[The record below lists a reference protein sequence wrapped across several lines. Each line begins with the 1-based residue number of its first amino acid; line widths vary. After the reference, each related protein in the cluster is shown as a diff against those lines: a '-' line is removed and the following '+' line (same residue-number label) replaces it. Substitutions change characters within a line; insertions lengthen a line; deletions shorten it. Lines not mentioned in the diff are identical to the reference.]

1 VKILPLDLPHIDSL
15 QQLIALG
22 EPHVKLRTS
31 SDYWLYA
38 HLFSS
43 TCPVA
48 LDGDEIIGAIL
59 AFRSQTDPTDIY
71 IQDVVTHPARRRQGV
86 TSALLTHIQRQAVA
100 WGCKRLYLTSEPDNT
115 AAHATWLSFGFT
127 NVEGDLSEHGV
138 SVVSNFKGPGKH
150 RAVYELV
157 SRV

>member
-1 VKILPLDLPHIDSL
+1 L
-15 QQLIALG
+15 
-22 EPHVKLRTS
+22 
-31 SDYWLYA
+31 
-38 HLFSS
+38 
-43 TCPVA
+43 
-48 LDGDEIIGAIL
+48 L
-59 AFRSQTDPTDIY
+59 A
-71 IQDVVTHPARRRQGV
+71 
-86 TSALLTHIQRQAVA
+86 HIQRQAVA